1 MLTTL
6 DLSGRWTWG
15 VDVDGPTPVPAEA
28 GPLVGR
34 HIDANVPGSV
44 HTDLQAAGLIPDPL
58 VDRNEEAV
66 TWVSR
71 ADWRLSRTFGPV
83 ADAERVDLVV
93 DGADTVA
100 SISVNGRT
108 VGNTR
113 NMHRSY
119 RFDLTP
125 DAAEMNTVEVRFTSA
140 YTEAEHWERTLGAR
154 PSAYPQPF
162 AFIRKMASSF
172 GWDWGPTLPS
182 CGLWRNI
189 RVETWAV
196 ARIAAVRPLV
206 DVFEDTGI
214 LTAHIDVERSES
226 GMTRAL
232 RLEVEIAGQA
242 VHAEIPPGETS
253 ARVVVTVPRVERWF
267 PRGSGA
273 PHLYPVDISLWSE
286 KEHLDARSTRVGF
299 RTVAV
304 DREPDQDGTPFVV
317 TVNGSPVFV
326 KGVNWIPES
335 VFPGTV
341 RAEHV
346 RTRLEQAVD
355 ANVNLVRVW
364 GGGVYESE
372 EFYDACD
379 ELGLLVWQDFLFA
392 CAAYPEEEPIRSEVL
407 AEARENIV
415 RLSAHPS
422 LAIWNGNNENL
433 WMRLDKDW
441 AAQPGGDLT
450 WGERYYLEWLP
461 ALLRELDPTR
471 PYTEGSPWSGGW
483 AHDPNDTDHQ
493 TFHSWDAWNEDDF
506 AVYLESSPRFV
517 SEFGWQGAATWRT
530 LRDAI
535 TDPELR
541 IESEHVRHHQKAIDG
556 HAKLARNL
564 ARHLPATEDFDRW
577 HLQTQWMQVE
587 AVRTGVLHWRAGW
600 PRTAGI
606 IVWQLNDLW
615 AVVSWSMVDG
625 DGRPKP
631 LAFAVREM
639 YAPRVVTIE
648 PNDGMLEFCAVNDDD
663 APWDTMAHLTR
674 RHVDGRIVAEETV
687 PLSVPPRSVTRIDLP
702 AAIAEPADPQ
712 AEFIVASADEQRA
725 FRYFVAPT
733 EARRGAA
740 PLELSITPVTGGL
753 DVAVHATELAR
764 DVLVQPDRIHPL
776 ATVDRGF
783 TTVLPGETTVF
794 RVRAP
799 EPLDPTAARSAFV
812 VTSLRDIIGPE

>member
-6 DLSGRWTWG
+6 DLSGRWTWS
-15 VDVDGPTPVPAEA
+15 VDADGPTPMPAQAEL
-28 GPLVGR
+28 LVGR
-34 HIDANVPGSV
+34 AVEAAVPGAV
-44 HTDLQAAGLIPDPL
+44 HADLHAAGLIAEPL
-58 VDRNEEAV
+58 ADRNEDEVA
-66 TWVSR
+66 WVSR
-71 ADWRLSRTFGPV
+71 TDWRLSRSFGPV

-93 DGADTVA
+93 DGVDTVA
-100 SISVNGRT
+100 SISVNGRP
-108 VGNTR
+108 VGSTR
-113 NMHRSY
+113 NMHRTY
-119 RFDLTP
+119 RFDVSP
-125 DAAEMNTVEVRFTSA
+125 DVAATNEVDVHFTSP
-140 YTEAEHWERTLGAR
+140 YTEAEHWERELGAR

-182 CGLWRNI
+182 CGLWRGV
-189 RVETWAV
+189 RVETWST

-214 LTAHIDVERSES
+214 LTAHIEVERAAS

-232 RLEVEIAGQA
+232 HLEVEIAGQA
-242 VHAEIPPGETS
+242 VHAEVQPGETE
-253 ARVVVTVPRVERWF
+253 ATVVVAVPDVQRWS
-267 PRGSGA
+267 PRGLGEA
-273 PHLYPVDISLWSE
+273 HLYAVGISLWSAG
-286 KEHLDARSTRVGF
+286 EHLDTRSTRVGF
-299 RTVAV
+299 RTVSIE
-304 DREPDQDGTPFVV
+304 RSPDADGTPFVV
-317 TVNGSPVFV
+317 TVNGLPLFV

-341 RAEHV
+341 PAERV
-346 RTRLEQAVD
+346 RERLTQAAE
-355 ANVNLVRVW
+355 ANVNLIRVW

-372 EFYDACD
+372 EFYAACD

-407 AEARENIV
+407 AEARDNIV

-422 LAIWNGNNENL
+422 LAVWNGNNENL
-433 WMRLDKDW
+433 WMRLDKNW
-441 AAQPGGDLT
+441 AEQPGGELT

-461 ALLRELDPTR
+461 DLLRDLDPSR

-483 AHDPNDTDHQ
+483 EHDPNDVDHQ

-506 AVYLESSPRFV
+506 AVYRDSSPRFV

-530 LRDAI
+530 LRDAV

-541 IESEHVRHHQKAIDG
+541 VDSENLRHHQKAIDG
-556 HAKLARNL
+556 HVKLARNL
-564 ARHLPATEDFDRW
+564 ARHLPVTEDFDRW

-600 PRTAGI
+600 PRTAGT

-615 AVVSWSMVDG
+615 PVVSWSAIDG
-625 DGRPKP
+625 AGRCKP
-631 LAFAVREM
+631 LYFALREM

-648 PNDGMLEFCAVNDDD
+648 PNGEGLEFCAVNDDD
-663 APWDTMAHLTR
+663 ATWRTTVQITR
-674 RHVDGRIVAEETV
+674 RRVDGRFIAAESV
-687 PLSVPPRSVTRIDLP
+687 PLSVPPRAVGRVAL
-702 AAIAEPADPQ
+702 ARAISEADDPE
-712 AEFIVASADEQRA
+712 AEFIVASADD
-725 FRYFVAPT
+725 
-733 EARRGAA
+733 RRTIWHFAA
-740 PLELSITPVTGGL
+740 PSRARTGTLPPDLTVTVVDGGL
-753 DVAVHATELAR
+753 DLAVSSTDLLR
-764 DVLVQPDRIHPL
+764 DVLVQPDRIHPA

-783 TTVLPGETTVF
+783 TTVLPGETAVF

-799 EPLDPTAARSAFV
+799 EPLDPAAARAAFV